1 MSTPLRTLVAG
12 VATLDPRDPVLLPA
26 LRLAERTGA
35 ALHLVHAHAPDPAV
49 LARYARQGYAG
60 ADPARMYDDALQAR
74 LEGEVHG
81 LSRDARVVCR
91 AHAGR
96 PEEVLCRVAA
106 EVGADALL
114 LAPTRRGPLA
124 GALLGTTAEHVLRH
138 ATVPV
143 LVLHGEP
150 AFHRVLLTT
159 DLSAHSVPAHGRGLA
174 LACALAASEHPSLRT
189 LHVVPPASLEQ
200 TVDGAD
206 DDVNAAIRE
215 LAELLPEHAVGGNVP
230 AACVRFGVP
239 AEAIVHEARAW
250 SADLLVL
257 GTHRRRGAARFFLGS
272 VAGTVL
278 RHAPCSVLV
287 VPPVRTGAAGTTV
300 QLGEMPI
307 VGEPA
312 PEPDTAH
319 AS

>member
-1 MSTPLRTLVAG
+1 MSIPLRTLVAG
-12 VATLDPRDPVLLPA
+12 VATLSPSDPVLQPA
-26 LRLAERTGA
+26 LRLARRTGA
-35 ALHLVHAHAPDPAV
+35 TLYLVHACAPDPDQ
-49 LARYARQGYAG
+49 LARYAHQGSPG
-60 ADPARMYDDALQAR
+60 ADPARLYDDALQAR
-74 LEGEVHG
+74 LEGEAYA
-81 LSRDARVVCR
+81 LSSDARVFCR

-106 EVGADALL
+106 EVGADAVL
-114 LAPTRRGPLA
+114 LAPTRRGRLF

-159 DLSAHSVPAHGRGLA
+159 DLSAHSVPAHERGLG
-174 LACALAASEHPSLRT
+174 LACALAAAEHPSLRT
-189 LHVVPPASLEQ
+189 MHVVPPASLEQ

-215 LAELLPEHAVGGNVP
+215 LAAFLPAHAVDGHVP

-239 AEAIVHEARAW
+239 DEAIVHEARAW

-257 GTHRRRGAARFFLGS
+257 GTHRRRGAARFLLGS
-272 VAGTVL
+272 VAETVL

-287 VPPVRTGAAGTTV
+287 VPPTRIGAAGATV
-300 QLGEMPI
+300 HLGQMPI
-307 VGEPA
+307 VGEPEPVLA
-312 PEPDTAH
+312 PV
-319 AS
+319 S